1 MHQATVRRAPKEALL
16 PNRKHAQRDIR
27 LAGCVACHCGTAV
40 FKRAASTQDGWGR
53 ISMQL
58 LTGIWNEY
66 DLDSV
71 FRVCYRDYGL
81 FAINGRG
88 FTIVFIVVIMV
99 LLLLFF
105 FPLFFWGGGG
115 WEVGGWRGGG
125 VGEAINEC
133 GFTIVFANVIMASV
147 RLRNSALQTM
157 HTTTEVKT
165 EP

>member
-71 FRVCYRDYGL
+71 FRVCCRDYGL

-105 FPLFFWGGGG
+105 SFSLSLFFFFRGGGG
-115 WEVGGWRGGG
+115 G
-125 VGEAINEC
+125 GEAINEC

-147 RLRNSALQTM
+147 RLINSALQTM
-157 HTTTEVKT
+157 HTTTEVQT